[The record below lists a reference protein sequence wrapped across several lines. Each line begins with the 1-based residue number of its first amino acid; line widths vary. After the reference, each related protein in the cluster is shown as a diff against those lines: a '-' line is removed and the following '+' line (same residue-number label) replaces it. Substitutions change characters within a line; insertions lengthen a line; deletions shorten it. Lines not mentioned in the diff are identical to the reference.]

1 MKRFLMLAALTV
13 CGGFAVADVVS
24 ASITHYS
31 FPVNIAL
38 ELKRVDTNQVD
49 AVVEPRIGV
58 PSDVRLFFES
68 SDDVRLEP
76 GSATIDRLN
85 DARPG
90 RFRLTVTGTGRPAD
104 ASGSWIRLRAVY
116 LPDYDA
122 LIEAVSDTKDYPD
135 DGERQRLIDIAT
147 RNKASRAVY
156 TDATRLDIERT
167 NALRRT
173 P

>member
-13 CGGFAVADVVS
+13 CGGVVVTDAVS

-58 PSDVRLFFES
+58 PSDVKLFFES
-68 SDDVRLEP
+68 SNDMHVEP
-76 GSATIDRLN
+76 ASATIDRLAA
-85 DARPG
+85 ARPG
-90 RFRLTVTGTGRPAD
+90 TFRLTVTGTGRPAD

-116 LPDYDA
+116 LPDYGA
-122 LIEAVSDTKDYPD
+122 LIEAVSDPNTYPD

-147 RNKASRAVY
+147 RNKASLAVY
-156 TDATRLDIERT
+156 TDATRLDIEQT
-167 NALRRT
+167 NAPRRT